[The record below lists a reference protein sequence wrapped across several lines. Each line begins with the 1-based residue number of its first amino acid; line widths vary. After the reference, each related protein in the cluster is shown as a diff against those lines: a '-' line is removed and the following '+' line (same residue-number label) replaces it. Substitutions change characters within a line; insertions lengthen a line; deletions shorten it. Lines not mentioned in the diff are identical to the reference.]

1 MYTYPNIKSCIQ
13 FFSDMRDL
21 IIKTWS
27 NIKLDPY
34 TKSIILNWIE
44 FFIAQALVL
53 DPNNDSGYIGQ
64 MKLFSLQIK
73 NC

>member
-1 MYTYPNIKSCIQ
+1 MYTYPNIKSYIQ
-13 FFSDMRDL
+13 FFFDMRDL

-44 FFIAQALVL
+44 FFISQALIL

-64 MKLFSLQIK
+64 MKLFRLQIK